1 MSTFKDITYKKHD
14 DETWAEWTK
23 RVPDNDQDKRNYI
36 SDTIYVKIYE
46 NDEEKAGKITGMLLN
61 LDVEE
66 LIVLLESNDL
76 LEDKIKEEYQVL
88 RELEEYKDI
97 LYKKNDDE
105 TWAEWTK
112 RVPDND
118 EDKLDYIGETI
129 YAKIYDENK
138 EKAGKITGMLLEM
151 DIVYLLPLLER
162 DELLDEKIKE
172 AYQVLREDEEIKM
185 NDEEVLSS
193 EVEYLE
199 AIRENHEQMRI
210 DMENHRVG
218 WAERCCEIVPCVFC
232 SKDTAKVKRD
242 CGFDICN
249 DCFEVKKTS
258 DGGCLLP
265 LSHQVCWPRGEG
277 CDEPELVD
285 EEEKCEQCGKS
296 EEKCITEGM
305 MFDTGCLSIY
315 AVDNRLL
322 CPDCIPSFDEEDD
335 DDYKRPVVTLTV
347 AEMIEALS
355 KLPPDA
361 KLVMTESGFYST
373 SDFAEVMLPRP
384 YKVENDKWD
393 CNLPTGTQVYIIG
406 HSHQSY

>member
-1 MSTFKDITYKKHD
+1 MKKND
-14 DETWAEWTK
+14 NETWTEWTK
-23 RVPDNDQDKRNYI
+23 RVPDNDQDKLDYI
-36 SDTIYVKIYE
+36 GETIYAKIYE

-88 RELEEYKDI
+88 RELEEYKMSEEEEMFEEEC
-97 LYKKNDDE
+97 LS
-105 TWAEWTK
+105 AEEEL
-112 RVPDND
+112 RV
-118 EDKLDYIGETI
+118 
-129 YAKIYDENK
+129 A
-138 EKAGKITGMLLEM
+138 
-151 DIVYLLPLLER
+151 
-162 DELLDEKIKE
+162 
-172 AYQVLREDEEIKM
+172 
-185 NDEEVLSS
+185 

-199 AIRENHEQMRI
+199 AKRENHEQRCI
-210 DMENHRVG
+210 DMENQRVA
-218 WAERCCEIVPCVFC
+218 WEERCREIVPCVFC

-242 CGFDICN
+242 CGIDICN

-285 EEEKCEQCGKS
+285 EE
-296 EEKCITEGM
+296 
-305 MFDTGCLSIY
+305 D
-315 AVDNRLL
+315 D
-322 CPDCIPSFDEEDD
+322 DD
-335 DDYKRPVVTLTV
+335 DDYKQPVVTLTV
-347 AEMIEALS
+347 AEMIAALS

-361 KLVMTESGFYST
+361 KLVMTESGFYSN

-384 YKVENDKWD
+384 YKVENDRWD
-393 CNLPTGTQVYIIG
+393 CDLPTGTQVYIIG